1 MVNIDVL
8 SVANGYF
15 EFLRRSCG
23 TVSMGELKRLCLLPL
38 LKDIVNGRLSFYVT
52 ENDEIAI
59 NNYIRECFPEL
70 LSGDSDFTMTYLI
83 YSGTS
88 DSFPTNNVIKNS
100 SITYASTEE
109 RVISPQVVGRYFWI
123 AVPSDIT
130 IEKVANRLFKYTP
143 DFKDRSFVGDYIPID
158 LFETFSTNIDGL
170 NYTVY
175 YTKSTI
181 CLNSTYLIS
190 FTR

>member
-59 NNYIRECFPEL
+59 NRYLEECYPEL
-70 LSGDSDFTMTYLI
+70 LVGDSPFSMTHLI

-88 DSFPTNNVIKNS
+88 DSFPTNNAIRNL

-109 RVISPQVVGRYFWI
+109 KVISPQVTGKYFWI
-123 AVPSDIT
+123 AVPKGIN
-130 IEKVANRLFKYTP
+130 IEKVANKNF
-143 DFKDRSFVGDYIPID
+143 DGDYIP
-158 LFETFSTNIDGL
+158 LEFFESFSTNINGIAYD
-170 NYTVY
+170 VY
-175 YTKSTI
+175 YVKAII
-181 CLNSTYLIS
+181 CINSTYTIS
-190 FTR
+190 FMR